1 MAQKDKIDVN
11 AKNDEK
17 KTGFIMACENKHS
30 EVIDLIIEKAES
42 FQIDLQCKDDGNKS
56 GFDYFPEHFLNLLE
70 KAILNKDFDKAFL
83 IKKEFIHD
91 FLFNAIERDE
101 EMAIAMIDSSQ
112 RLNLSLS
119 ERNERN
125 RTPLNLACRSF
136 RPKIAKAI
144 MCQAKVQDIAI
155 NYNTAFINACDN
167 GLTLIVAMMLEMAQE
182 LKIDLNAKDDLKRT
196 GFICACKFKHSEII
210 DLIMAKADS
219 LQIDL
224 QCKDEDDKSGFDYFP
239 EHFKK

>member
-1 MAQKDKIDVN
+1 MLEMAQEDKIDVN

-70 KAILNKDFDKAFL
+70 KAIVNKDFDKAFL

-182 LKIDLNAKDDLKRT
+182 LKIDLNAKT
-196 GFICACKFKHSEII
+196 
-210 DLIMAKADS
+210 DS
-219 LQIDL
+219 
-224 QCKDEDDKSGFDYFP
+224 G
-239 EHFKK
+239 KKTDARASTSLYSCSCCCSCSCCSAI

>member
-1 MAQKDKIDVN
+1 MAQEDKIDVN

-70 KAILNKDFDKAFL
+70 KAIVNKDFDKAFL

-182 LKIDLNAKDDLKRT
+182 LKIDLNAKDQWKRT
-196 GFICACKFKHSEII
+196 GFILACEYKRSEVI
-210 DLIMAKADS
+210 DLIMAKAES

>member
-1 MAQKDKIDVN
+1 MLEMAQKDKIDVN

-155 NYNTAFINACDN
+155 NAKDNLGQTAFIQACAN
-167 GLTLIVAMMLEMAQE
+167 GLMDIVAMMLEMAQE
-182 LKIDLNAKDDLKRT
+182 LKIDLNAKT
-196 GFICACKFKHSEII
+196 
-210 DLIMAKADS
+210 DS
-219 LQIDL
+219 
-224 QCKDEDDKSGFDYFP
+224 G
-239 EHFKK
+239 KKTDARASTSLYSCSCCCCCSCCSAI